1 MRITTRGATVKPTAI
16 HFAMLAAA
24 AAFSTPAL
32 AGGDIKAGRQKALQ
46 CQTCHGLVDGLAKLP
61 EAPNLAGQTELYLI
75 NSLKAY
81 KSGDRKNDMMS
92 EIAPTLSDKDIQDV
106 AAYFAS
112 IKFTAGPE

>member
-1 MRITTRGATVKPTAI
+1 MKPTATRI
-16 HFAMLAAA
+16 TLLASATLLT
-24 AAFSTPAL
+24 TPAL

-92 EIAPTLSDKDIQDV
+92 QIAPTLSDKDVEDV

>member
-1 MRITTRGATVKPTAI
+1 MPLRQLLFAATAF
-16 HFAMLAAA
+16 FALLA
-24 AAFSTPAL
+24 SPVL

-61 EAPNLAGQTELYLI
+61 EAPNLAGQTELYLV
-75 NSLKAY
+75 NSLNAY

-92 EIAPTLSDKDIQDV
+92 QIAPTLSPKDIADV

>member
-1 MRITTRGATVKPTAI
+1 MLKTV
-16 HFAMLAAA
+16 LAAIMGLA
-24 AAFSTPAL
+24 AVLAMSPAL

-61 EAPNLAGQTELYLI
+61 EAPNLAGQTELYLV

-81 KSGDRKNDMMS
+81 KTGDRKNDMMS
-92 EIAPTLSDKDIQDV
+92 QIAPTLSDKDMEDV